1 MPADRKRKRILIA
14 EEEKAY
20 SRPLVLKLQNAGF
33 EVESVQNGEEAL
45 VAIEQGNFDLLL
57 CDLIMPK
64 MDGFAVLEKVK
75 ERGLGPP
82 VVVLSNLSQTDDEK
96 KARALGAIGFVVKSN
111 ISIAD
116 VVDKVNQFLGVSK

>member
-1 MPADRKRKRILIA
+1 MLSKEKKRILIA

-45 VAIEQGNFDLLL
+45 VAIERGNFDLLL